1 MCWLREEDDNCT
13 WKMHKYRI
21 ANCIGDPSNHFMDF
35 NFNCKFLWTAGHS
48 ESLTVALQRLVT
60 LLLTPNSTFDAEN
73 DDKNDDWLA

>member
-1 MCWLREEDDNCT
+1 MLAKEEDDNCT
-13 WKMHKYRI
+13 WKMHKYQI

-35 NFNCKFLWTAGHS
+35 NFNCKFLFSGHS